1 MVNALTNKV
10 YTPWGKRYNI
20 FNWNKE
26 WDTFIKIS
34 DKEVYTKDF
43 TENKHVRHIIY
54 WYDTNI
60 LQRISIDSKFTLDVR
75 IRIVCGMINKL
86 NSNKITFRMKI
97 IFMECIWDTYREFTR
112 DYSNYYCKNILN
124 LPF

>member
-26 WDTFIKIS
+26 WNTFIKIS
-34 DKEVYTKDF
+34 NKEVYTKEF
-43 TENKHVRHIIY
+43 TENKPVRHIIY
-54 WYDTNI
+54 WYDANI